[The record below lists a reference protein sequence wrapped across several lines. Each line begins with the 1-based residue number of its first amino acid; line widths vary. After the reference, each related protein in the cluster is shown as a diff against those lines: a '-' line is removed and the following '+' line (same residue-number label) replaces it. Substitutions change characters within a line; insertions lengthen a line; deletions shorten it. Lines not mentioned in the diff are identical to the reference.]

1 MKRTQILSVVITSL
15 AITVGFS
22 TSCTS
27 ERSTRNENAVLTDS
41 IAETTRFEPLETS
54 DGWNLVANGA
64 FAENVDVNSVHN
76 AMSKLIDYP
85 SYRISVLCS
94 KGGLAGSP
102 AMTVLIFEKENE
114 KIQYLKG
121 EHELIFGDLPSIKG
135 VPAEG
140 FSIPEES
147 IEEAVKIMDQGSFK
161 VLLKNPSEHTTYEL
175 KVNNQTKGALEA
187 WGKLNN
193 D

>member
-22 TSCTS
+22 TSCTN

-102 AMTVLIFEKENE
+102 AMTVWIFKKENE

-147 IEEAVKIMDQGSFK
+147 IEEAVRIMDQGSFK